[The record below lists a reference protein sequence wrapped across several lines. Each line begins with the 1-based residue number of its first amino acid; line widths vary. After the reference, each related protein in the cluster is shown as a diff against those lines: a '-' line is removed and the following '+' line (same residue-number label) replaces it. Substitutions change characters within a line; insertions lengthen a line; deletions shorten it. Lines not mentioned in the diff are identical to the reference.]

1 MTSKT
6 ILTGIK
12 ATGVPHWG
20 NYFGAIKP
28 AIELMNNFPE
38 GKFYFFIADYHSLT
52 SVRDPKV
59 MQEYTYEVAA
69 TWLACGLDPARA
81 VIYRQSDLPEV
92 MELFWILTCH
102 IPKGDLNRAH
112 AYKAARD
119 ENESHGKE
127 DLDHG
132 INAGLFLYPVL
143 MAADIMLFDADL
155 VPVGKDQ
162 VQHIEMARSIA
173 QRMNGLYKVPKDL
186 KMKHLLKPPMEL
198 IQQQVATVIG
208 LDGRKMSKSYQN
220 AIPLFSTSNEL
231 KKLINR
237 ITTDSLPPEVPKDPE
252 SSYLFKFYEL
262 FASEEEI
269 QSLRDRYAAGVGWG
283 EVKQLL
289 HEKADTH
296 FSPMRE
302 RYNYLMSHR
311 QEIDDI
317 LRAGAAQASLQAKGV
332 LARVRRAVMGGDYTN
347 SKK

>member
-1 MTSKT
+1 MKT

-28 AIELMNNFPE
+28 ALELMETRP
-38 GKFYFFIADYHSLT
+38 GDRFYFFIADYHSLT

-59 MQEYTYEVAA
+59 MQDFTYEVAA
-69 TWLACGLDPARA
+69 TWIACGLDPSR
-81 VIYRQSDLPEV
+81 VVMYRQSDIPEV
-92 MELFWILTCH
+92 MELFWMLTCH

-119 ENESHGKE
+119 ENQSHGQE

-162 VQHIEMARSIA
+162 VQHIEIARSIA
-173 QRMNGLYKVPKDL
+173 QRMNGIYKAPKGMKFIL
-186 KMKHLLKPPMEL
+186 KGPQEL
-198 IQQQVATVIG
+198 IQKDLSIVVG

-220 AIPLFSTSNEL
+220 TIPLFSAPNEL

-237 ITTDSLPPEVPKDPE
+237 ITTDSLPPEVPKVPE
-252 SSYLFKFYEL
+252 DSLLFTFFSL
-262 FASEEEI
+262 FGSAEEI
-269 QSLRDRYAAGVGWG
+269 EDMRNRYAKGVGWG
-283 EVKQLL
+283 EVKQLIF
-289 HEKADTH
+289 EKSDQH
-296 FSPMRE
+296 FKPMRE
-302 RYNYLMSHR
+302 KYEYLMSHKGDLDALLS
-311 QEIDDI
+311 EG
-317 LRAGAAQASLQAKGV
+317 AGKAREDAKVV
-332 LARVRRAVMGGDYTN
+332 LERVRKSVMGSFN
-347 SKK
+347 